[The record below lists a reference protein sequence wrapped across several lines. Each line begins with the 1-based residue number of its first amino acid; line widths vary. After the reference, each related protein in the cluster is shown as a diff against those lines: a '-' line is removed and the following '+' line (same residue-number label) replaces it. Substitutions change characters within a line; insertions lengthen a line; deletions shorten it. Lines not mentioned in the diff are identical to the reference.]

1 MEGLALKSGV
11 AATELSLGLKPE
23 ADDIQRQNP
32 ASISHQSHRFHSL
45 WRDLCSS
52 FTQRYNSVFLGILT
66 LESDSSQAR
75 EDWVFLAPSKLR
87 EPELGS
93 SNLFYKC

>member
-45 WRDLCSS
+45 
-52 FTQRYNSVFLGILT
+52 
-66 LESDSSQAR
+66 
-75 EDWVFLAPSKLR
+75 
-87 EPELGS
+87 
-93 SNLFYKC
+93 